1 MKNKINMNN
10 NNLNG
15 GAGYSNYKKK
25 SSIDLVNNSLNIN
38 DYNIIKQIGEGTFG
52 KIFEV
57 EDYNHHHFALKKL
70 LANSVKEMEMLK
82 SEYEL
87 LLGLE
92 GLNINLIHIYG
103 IENKK
108 LDKTTFVVY
117 VLMELA
123 ICDWEKEIFNREKKH
138 QYYSEE
144 ELIIILKNLIYTF
157 AELQR
162 NNISHRDIKP
172 QNILLCK
179 NNILK
184 IADFGEAKEARN
196 RNDIDTMRQT
206 IRGTEL
212 YMSPI
217 LFDSLK
223 KKKRIGKY
231 ILHNSYKS
239 DVFSLGFCILLAA
252 TLKVDSLY
260 IIREINDMIILNNEV
275 HRFLKKRYSENLI
288 NVIVSMLEID
298 EKNRM
303 DFLELEKVVDNL

>member
-1 MKNKINMNN
+1 
-10 NNLNG
+10 
-15 GAGYSNYKKK
+15 
-25 SSIDLVNNSLNIN
+25 
-38 DYNIIKQIGEGTFG
+38 
-52 KIFEV
+52 
-57 EDYNHHHFALKKL
+57 
-70 LANSVKEMEMLK
+70 
-82 SEYEL
+82 
-87 LLGLE
+87 
-92 GLNINLIHIYG
+92 
-103 IENKK
+103 
-108 LDKTTFVVY
+108 
-117 VLMELA
+117 
-123 ICDWEKEIFNREKKH
+123 
-138 QYYSEE
+138 
-144 ELIIILKNLIYTF
+144 
-157 AELQR
+157 
-162 NNISHRDIKP
+162 
-172 QNILLCK
+172 
-179 NNILK
+179 
-184 IADFGEAKEARN
+184 
-196 RNDIDTMRQT
+196 MRQT